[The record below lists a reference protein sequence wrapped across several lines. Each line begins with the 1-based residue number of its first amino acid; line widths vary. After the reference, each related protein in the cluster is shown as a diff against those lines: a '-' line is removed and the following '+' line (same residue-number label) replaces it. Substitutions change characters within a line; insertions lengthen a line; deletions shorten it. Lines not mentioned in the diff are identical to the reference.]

1 MKELLKS
8 ICLLIAVFFTFQV
21 NAQRPVDYIKVS
33 DFEYKAAC
41 LSPQSFHAKLT
52 NTSNQALEVKI
63 CFESDSKY
71 DCTSE
76 RIKSGQSRKV
86 YTCAKAT
93 GRYKLY
99 ARKLGDYKVKF
110 PLKY

>member
-1 MKELLKS
+1 MLLKS
-8 ICLLIAVFFTFQV
+8 VCLFIAVLFTFQV

-52 NTSNQALEVKI
+52 NTSNQTLEVRI
-63 CFESDSKY
+63 CFESDKKY
-71 DCTSE
+71 DCTRE
-76 RIKSGQSRKV
+76 TIRSGQSRKV
-86 YTCAKAT
+86 LTCAKAT

-99 ARKLGDYKVKF
+99 ARKVGDYKVQF